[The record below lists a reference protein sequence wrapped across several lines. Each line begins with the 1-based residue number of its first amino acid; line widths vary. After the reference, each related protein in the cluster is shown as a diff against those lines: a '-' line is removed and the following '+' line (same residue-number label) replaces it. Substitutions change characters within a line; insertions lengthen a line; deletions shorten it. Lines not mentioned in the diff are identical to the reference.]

1 MLFLL
6 MVEATRRLIVLT
18 ESDMYALCIDEQT
31 KGRVPSEIEF
41 ARAAIPDALRARLKE
56 ARATASSEVTPR

>member
-31 KGRVPSEIEF
+31 KGRVPREIEF